1 MLFVSPR
8 FLFPADSGGKIR
20 TLQVLRGMKG
30 RCLDI
35 TLVSPA
41 APGARETFAA
51 ELEGIADRFEPWPA
65 QDRSFAFG
73 VRRMRHLLS
82 DLPISVKTDQSTI
95 GRSVIMAQL
104 AKKPDVVVF
113 DFAHSVVLAPDKIP
127 APTVLF
133 THNIEAEI
141 FRRHAQVAGN
151 ILQRAVWRNQFRK
164 MQAFERRVLQRFDA
178 VVAVSD
184 RDREYF
190 ETEYAARNVSVIRTG
205 VDLDYFTYAPS
216 TADTAVVFTGS
227 MDWLAN
233 IDGIRFMMEEIWPRV
248 REHVPLAT
256 MTVVGRN
263 PPHSLVEQGQRLN
276 AEWKFS
282 GFVDD
287 VRPYVRRAAAF
298 VIPLRV
304 GGGTRIKAFEAMAMG
319 CPVVSTSIG
328 VEGLEL
334 EAGRHYLRADSAS
347 EFVSAIVRLLRDP
360 ELRGRLSKEART
372 HVERRFSSAAAAK
385 DFEDICLRVAS
396 ADRSEWQRQSVR
408 RVHADN

>member
-248 REHVPLAT
+248 REQVPLAT

-334 EAGRHYLRADSAS
+334 EAGRHYLRADSAT
-347 EFVSAIVRLLRDP
+347 EFISAIVRLLRDA
-360 ELRGRLSKEART
+360 ELRWRLSREART